1 MKSVSLKTL
10 MVALLALAFVL
21 LAALLF
27 AANLVHTRDFL
38 ARQLATHAQDTATT
52 LALQLSPA
60 FQANDLAAVTNAV
73 DALFDSGYYRRIAL
87 TTPGGESILVREVA
101 VRVEGPPD
109 WFIRLIPLATPA
121 GTAEALAGWQRAAV
135 VEVVSHPGYAYRQLW
150 QTTRSVILWTLA
162 LGALSALL
170 AVWLLRRALRPLGDM
185 ERLALHMAEGR
196 FEQLPDAHP
205 IRELGSISQAMNR
218 MSASVERMLDEQRQL
233 VEKLQQ
239 ELYHDGLTGLFN
251 RAYLLSA
258 TDAALAEPGQ
268 TVGLAILRFGGLAE
282 LNAHQGR
289 AGGDQLVRAAASV
302 AGVLAAEFNGVA
314 GRLDGGQFAV
324 LLDQT
329 QETTLEELARR
340 LAEAGARILLE
351 LSAEA
356 FCEAHVG
363 AALATGARRATLFA
377 AADAALR
384 DARLGPTGSHRLA
397 TGAPPGAQDMRK
409 ALLQAIE
416 QHNLQLEWQPV
427 LRCADL
433 ALDHFE
439 AYARLPT
446 GQGELLAA
454 GAFVH
459 LAEEAGL
466 IATLDEL
473 VLTHAWMRL
482 DGKQYPGAI
491 NVSATSLV
499 SPGFTDWLRQLVPT
513 PAQMRLEV
521 GLSAVLATPGALAA
535 LTTLKETGFPIV
547 LDRFVPQLDTL
558 AKLREIRPYGV
569 KVEGALCRQAHDDA
583 GTRALLTTLCVHA
596 RELGIVIGATGV
608 EREDQRAA
616 LCELGFDSVQG
627 RLYGQREPI

>member
-10 MVALLALAFVL
+10 LVATLSLAFLLLAVL
-21 LAALLF
+21 LVS
-27 AANLVHTRDFL
+27 ANLAHTRDFL
-38 ARQLATHAQDTATT
+38 TRQLQTHAQETAIT

-60 FQANDLAAVTNAV
+60 LQARDTATVTNTV

-87 TTPGGESILVREVA
+87 TAPGGERILQRELA

-109 WFIRLIPLATPA
+109 WFIRLIPLETPA

-162 LGALSALL
+162 LGAAAVLL
-170 AVWLLRRALRPLGDM
+170 AVWLLRGALRPLGDM
-185 ERLALHMAEGR
+185 ERLAMHIAEGR
-196 FEQLPDAHP
+196 FEQLPDTHP
-205 IRELGSISQAMNR
+205 IRELATISAAMNR

-239 ELYHDGLTGLFN
+239 ELYRDDLTGLFN

-258 TDAALAEPGQ
+258 TDAALAESGQ
-268 TVGLAILRFGGLAE
+268 TVGLAILRFGGLTE

-302 AGVLAAEFNGVA
+302 TGVLAGEFNGVA

-324 LLDQT
+324 LLGET
-329 QETTLEELARR
+329 QETTLAELAQR

-351 LSAEA
+351 LGAEA
-356 FCEAHVG
+356 WCDTHVG
-363 AALATGARRATLFA
+363 AALATGAQRATLFA

-384 DARLGPTGSHRLA
+384 DARLGPSGSFRLA
-397 TGAPPGAQDMRK
+397 TGTPPGAQDMRK
-409 ALLQAIE
+409 ALMQAIE
-416 QHNLQLEWQPV
+416 QHDLQLEWQPV
-427 LRCADL
+427 LRCPDL
-433 ALDHFE
+433 TLDHFE
-439 AYARLPT
+439 AFARLPA
-446 GQGELLAA
+446 GQGELLPA

-473 VLTHAWMRL
+473 ILTQAWMLL
-482 DGKQYPGAI
+482 DGKQTPGAV
-491 NVSATSLV
+491 NLSAASLT

-513 PAQMRLEV
+513 PAQLRLEV
-521 GLSAVLATPGALAA
+521 NLNAVLATAGALEA
-535 LTTLKETGFPIV
+535 LTTLKEAGFPIV

-558 AKLREIRPYGV
+558 ARLRELRPWGV
-569 KVEGALCRQAHDDA
+569 KVEGALCRQARDDA
-583 GTRALLTTLCVHA
+583 DTRALLTTLCVHA

-608 EREDQRAA
+608 EREDQRQA
-616 LCELGFDSVQG
+616 LCELGFDGVQG
-627 RLYGQREPI
+627 RLYGKRELI